1 MSTIDARWSGPTP
14 VGALDADLLDLFAV
28 QPPPAVIDRLDE
40 RVGRSLRAWTPP
52 AVGRS
57 RLRPGRKAGV
67 VGLLAAALAVGGAT
81 GSLQA
86 LYLTL
91 WGPFDVP
98 WHRGVELGLSE
109 VVDGYRVTLDRAYA
123 DSTRLALAISV
134 VDEARRPGTTQLM
147 AMSAVVTDE
156 AGEYSGMGATS
167 SPDGPYGA
175 VNVAWKVP
183 PALPLPAGPRQFHV
197 VVPFIMVRD
206 DSTPPPDA
214 AGDADAW
221 WPWRE
226 HAGPW
231 TFDFELDVDGGTVVT
246 PNAVSEVDGAEVTVS
261 RLIATPSIVR
271 LEMRVGGDLPP
282 GNWAPV
288 GRVQHEGRTL
298 RFVVSSREP
307 DGSVV
312 VLTDGGVPDASGA
325 WTVTVEEL
333 VGPGDLRPAG
343 PWVMEFSAP

>member
-1 MSTIDARWSGPTP
+1 MSTIDARWSGPAP
-14 VGALDADLLDLFAV
+14 ADALDADLLDLFAV

-40 RVGRSLRAWTPP
+40 RVGRSLRAWTPG

-57 RLRPGRKAGV
+57 RLRPGRKAGIA
-67 VGLLAAALAVGGAT
+67 GLLAAALAVGGAT

-123 DSTRLALAISV
+123 DSTRLALAMSV
-134 VDEARRPGTTQLM
+134 VDEARRAGTTQIM

-167 SPDGPYGA
+167 SPDGPYAA

-183 PALPLPAGPRQFHV
+183 PALPLPAGPRRFHV

-206 DSTPPPDA
+206 DSTPPPGAD
-214 AGDADAW
+214 GDAW

-231 TFDFELDVDGGTVVT
+231 TFDFELDVDGGMVVT

-271 LEMRVGGDLPP
+271 IEMRVGGNLAP
-282 GNWAPV
+282 GDWAPV
-288 GRVQHEGRTL
+288 GQVRHDGKTL
-298 RFVVSSREP
+298 RFVVSSFEP
-307 DGSVV
+307 DGSIT
-312 VLTDGGVPDASGA
+312 VLTDGGVSDTSGS
-325 WTVTVEEL
+325 WTVTVDEL
-333 VGPGDLRPAG
+333 AGSGDFRPSG
-343 PWVMEFSAP
+343 PWVMEFDAP

>member
-1 MSTIDARWSGPTP
+1 VSTTDARWSNPLAVGP
-14 VGALDADLLDLFAV
+14 LDADLLDLFAV
-28 QPPPAVIDRLDE
+28 QPPAAVIDRLDE
-40 RVGRSLRAWTPP
+40 RVRRTLQTWTPGAARRP
-52 AVGRS
+52 GH
-57 RLRPGRKAGV
+57 RPGRKAGIV
-67 VGLLAAALAVGGAT
+67 ALLAAALAVGGAT

-86 LYLTL
+86 LYMTL
-91 WGPFDVP
+91 WGPFDDP

-134 VDEARRPGTTQLM
+134 VDEERRPGTTQLM
-147 AMSAVVTDE
+147 AMSAIVTDA
-156 AGEYSGMGATS
+156 AGEYSGMGASS
-167 SPDGPYGA
+167 SPDGAYGA

-214 AGDADAW
+214 DDTDW
-221 WPWRE
+221 TPWHE

-231 TFDFELDVDGGTVVT
+231 TFDFEVDVDGGTVVT
-246 PNAVSEVDGAEVTVS
+246 PEAVSVVDGAEVTVS

-271 LEMRVGGDLPP
+271 LEMRVAGDLPP
-282 GNWAPV
+282 GDWAPV
-288 GRVQHEGRTL
+288 GQVRHDGRTL
-298 RFVVSSREP
+298 RFVVGSFEA
-307 DGSVV
+307 DGSFVA
-312 VLTDGGVPDASGA
+312 LTDGGVPDASGV
-325 WTVTVEEL
+325 WTVTVDEL
-333 VGPGDLRPAG
+333 VGPGEPRLTG